1 MDFLDPVLA
10 GFGVVFTP
18 VNLLY
23 VLAGVVIGMVIGV
36 LPGLGPVATIA
47 LLLPITY
54 EIPAESAIIMLAGIY
69 YGAMY
74 GGTITSVLLRLP
86 GEAATVITTIDGY
99 QMARQG
105 RAGSALGIAAIGSF
119 IGGTVSIV
127 GLTLVAPVLAKFS
140 LGFGPPENAVLAA
153 MGILLVASLG
163 TVSTAKSLVAAGLG
177 LLLAAAGPDPLF
189 ASPRFTFGNINLA
202 DGVDFVALAMGL
214 FGLGEILYLL
224 EHRARNRLP
233 KPRVSNA
240 WPSREDWRQSRG
252 AVGRGSVVGFFIGLL
267 PGGGGVLSSMAAYA
281 LEKRRSRTPER
292 FGRGAIEGV
301 AAPETANNAAAT
313 SSFIPLLTLGIPTNP
328 VMALIF
334 GALLLQGIPPGP
346 RLIDENPEVFWGVV
360 DSMYIG
366 NIFLLILSVPLVGVF
381 VRLVSVRDSILAPV
395 VVTVTM
401 LGVYTVNNS
410 TFDMLLVIVFGVVGY
425 LMKKTGFEPGP
436 LVLAFVLGSLL
447 ETAFRQSM
455 RIFDGNP
462 SGFLT
467 RPISGTLFVVT
478 VLALLVPVGVRILRR
493 RRETAAPATTPS
505 AGTASSPATAPA
517 PETPVPAQRE
527 GVAAADRDADDEQRP
542 PAAPGPPDRP

>member
-1 MDFLDPVLA
+1 M
-10 GFGVVFTP
+10 
-18 VNLLY
+18 
-23 VLAGVVIGMVIGV
+23 IGMVIGV

-47 LLLPITY
+47 LLLPVTY
-54 EIPAESAIIMLAGIY
+54 EIPAESAIILLAGIY

-74 GGTITSVLLRLP
+74 GGTITSVLLGLP

-127 GLTLVAPVLAKFS
+127 GLTLVAPLLASIS

-163 TVSTAKSLVAAGLG
+163 TVSTAKSLAAAAVG
-177 LLLAAAGPDPLF
+177 LLLAAIGPDPLL
-189 ASPRFTFGNINLA
+189 ASPRFTFGSLNLA

-214 FGLGEILYLL
+214 FGLGEILYYL

-233 KPRVSNA
+233 RAKVSNV
-240 WPSREDWRQSRG
+240 WPSRADWRQSRW

-281 LEKRRSRTPER
+281 LEKRRSKDPGR
-292 FGRGAIEGV
+292 FGQGAIEGV

-395 VVTVTM
+395 VVAVTM
-401 LGVYTVNNS
+401 LGVYTVNNN
-410 TFDMLLVIVFGVVGY
+410 TFDMMLVILFGVVGY
-425 LMKKTGFEPGP
+425 VMKKTGFEPGP
-436 LVLAFVLGSLL
+436 LVLAFVLGSIL

-455 RIFDGNP
+455 RIFDGNLT
-462 SGFLT
+462 GFVT
-467 RPISGTLFVVT
+467 RPISGTLFVAG
-478 VLALLVPVGVRILRR
+478 VLALFVPRGLRLIQAR
-493 RRETAAPATTPS
+493 RTSTALPARQTVPPQ
-505 AGTASSPATAPA
+505 AKGT
-517 PETPVPAQRE
+517 
-527 GVAAADRDADDEQRP
+527 DDPR
-542 PAAPGPPDRP
+542 